1 MIFLDRVELFKEL
14 SLNELREYD
23 ISTAEKLIGDY
34 YDAFSTFCNYLQN
47 NIVEIADDEGK
58 IYPIVDSVSCS
69 IDDLGVRFE
78 MKMANGQSQEVFMS
92 KEREKEFK
100 EERENNPDS
109 L

>member
-14 SLNELREYD
+14 SLNELKEYD
-23 ISTAEKLIGDY
+23 VSTAEKLIGDY

-47 NIVEIADDEGK
+47 NIVEIVDDEGK
-58 IYPIVDSVSCS
+58 SYPIIDSVSCS
-69 IDDLGVRFE
+69 IDDLGIRFE

-100 EERENNPDS
+100 EERMGELS
-109 L
+109 SK

>member
-23 ISTAEKLIGDY
+23 VSTAEKLIGDY

-100 EERENNPDS
+100 EEREHNPDS

>member
-23 ISTAEKLIGDY
+23 VSTAEKLIGDY

>member
-14 SLNELREYD
+14 SLTELREYD
-23 ISTAEKLIGDY
+23 VSTAEKLIGDY

-47 NIVEIADDEGK
+47 NIVEIEDDEGK

-78 MKMANGQSQEVFMS
+78 MKMANGKSQEVFMS